1 MLVLLLF
8 LVPMAL
14 LCEYIGLLG
23 RDPSQAADGV
33 SVLWIGLSVV
43 ARAEKQRVLRLALLA
58 QDDILF
64 FIKN

>member
-8 LVPMAL
+8 LVLMAL

-43 ARAEKQRVLRLALLA
+43 ARQRLALLA
-58 QDDILF
+58 QDDILV

>member
-1 MLVLLLF
+1 
-8 LVPMAL
+8 L